1 MTKDLPSN
9 RIRPIL
15 DLLKKAASV
24 QTGPDIYCNHAQ
36 IHLSINDM
44 IIDFYLLAPE
54 VGDYAQI
61 KATHIQRVII
71 PLNMAKGLAGA
82 ISDTV
87 AKFEQETGITLL
99 DTRVQ
104 IPSETVRE

>member
-1 MTKDLPSN
+1 
-9 RIRPIL
+9 
-15 DLLKKAASV
+15 
-24 QTGPDIYCNHAQ
+24 
-36 IHLSINDM
+36 M

-104 IPSETVRE
+104 IPSETVQE